1 MPQSHTNL
9 TTGHV
14 LRLLWHLPNFVKLY
28 WRLFKDARVPL
39 RAKAVLVAAILYLLT
54 PLDFLPDFPLLLLGR
69 IDDLVVLIFGA
80 RWFISLC
87 PPDVVQEHVREIS
100 GKWKVKSGK

>member
-1 MPQSHTNL
+1 MPPSRQTNL
-9 TTGHV
+9 TTSQV
-14 LRLLWHLPNFVKLY
+14 FRLLWHLPNFVKLY

-39 RAKAVLVAAILYLLT
+39 RAKAVLVAAVLYLLA

-69 IDDLVVLIFGA
+69 IDDLVVLILGA

-87 PPDVVQEHVREIS
+87 PPDVVQEHVKKIS
-100 GKWKVKSGK
+100 KQ